1 MLRRLDC
8 DRIVDSGFWIR
19 PKIRCDLRRA
29 AERNQNAVR
38 NVAFGE
44 AEFLRAGTIDFQLQ
58 LRRARHLVH
67 ANIDRA
73 GNLFQAPLDLTRDPV
88 VLWRVSGN
96 LNIDRRGESEIQDL
110 ADDVGR
116 LKIET
121 QIWKS

>member
-58 LRRARHLVH
+58 LRRVRDLVQT
-67 ANIDRA
+67 NINRT
-73 GNLFQAPLDLTRDPV
+73 GNLFYPRFDLASDPVALRRVTRDLTVD
-88 VLWRVSGN
+88 
-96 LNIDRRGESEIQDL
+96 
-110 ADDVGR
+110 
-116 LKIET
+116 
-121 QIWKS
+121 